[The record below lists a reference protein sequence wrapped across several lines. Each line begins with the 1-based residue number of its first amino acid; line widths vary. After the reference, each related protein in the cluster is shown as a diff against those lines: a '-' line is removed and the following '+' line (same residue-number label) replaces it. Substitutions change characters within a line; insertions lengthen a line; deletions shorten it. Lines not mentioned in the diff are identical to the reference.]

1 MIARGA
7 AASTVGV
14 LGSPRAVRSNDVGG
28 DPRIKHI
35 VVLMMENRS
44 FDHMFGLLMSEI
56 PGLRGV
62 REGEWTN
69 VDDRGNVHALTAD
82 AAYQG
87 QLRVDPPHD
96 FWSVNDQS
104 SPTGTAGARPPR
116 PDGSPQTPASG
127 RQSGQHHECFSGP
140 GAGHPRPGQELPLI
154 ATTGSPRCRL
164 DESQPRL
171 RALRDVLRPGRQRP
185 DSGSWRSTGLN
196 TASAVAPQSRP
207 DGQDLQRAER
217 RSG

>member
-1 MIARGA
+1 MGKRTGRREWLSMVARGA

-69 VDDRGNVHALTAD
+69 VDDKGNVHALTAD

-96 FWSVNDQS
+96 FWSVNDQILPIRDS
-104 SPTGTAGARPPR
+104 RSR
-116 PDGSPQTPASG
+116 G
-127 RQSGQHHECFSGP
+127 RRGRTCGD
-140 GAGHPRPGQELPLI
+140 
-154 ATTGSPRCRL
+154 SPRTMR
-164 DESQPRL
+164 E
-171 RALRDVLRPGRQRP
+171 RAATRP
-185 DSGSWRSTGLN
+185 TL
-196 TASAVAPQSRP
+196 
-207 DGQDLQRAER
+207 
-217 RSG
+217 